1 MACTSSKITSNWKAE
16 NIQPLNLK
24 TILVVGLINDPD
36 KSIRASMETALVA
49 HLKDLGYKAICSCDE
64 FGPKSFDNMTEQEAL
79 NKLANSGIDAVLTI
93 LLLNKTRERS
103 YVPSRVSY
111 PSYAVAQSRFWGY
124 YSSMVEMVYS
134 PDYYV
139 IDTRYFWESNFYSIE
154 SATQLL
160 YSAQSQS
167 FDPKSTSSLTAE
179 YGRMIIKDMLK
190 ANVITEKPKEKEL
203 LGF

>member
-1 MACTSSKITSNWKAE
+1 MKPCYKLLITGWVFIMACTSSKITSNWKAE

-36 KSIRASMETALVA
+36 KSIRASMETVLVA

-103 YVPSRVSY
+103 
-111 PSYAVAQSRFWGY
+111 
-124 YSSMVEMVYS
+124 
-134 PDYYV
+134 
-139 IDTRYFWESNFYSIE
+139 
-154 SATQLL
+154 
-160 YSAQSQS
+160 
-167 FDPKSTSSLTAE
+167 
-179 YGRMIIKDMLK
+179 
-190 ANVITEKPKEKEL
+190 
-203 LGF
+203 